1 MGRGLS
7 EWTGPSVRR
16 KRLCLFRREKLR
28 PHARTRCPPEAA
40 NSHTVRPR
48 SVFPDAQ
55 VAGEN
60 GFHFLRACGRELCEA
75 FSTGPCFFF
84 RFLLPR
90 CDAAAPPWVFVL
102 APVHP
107 RGSRRLSAFV
117 TLRLFPTRGFLPP
130 RTKPIRACALLGLLS
145 SLQSIRAT
153 HDGSALTSGTQTP
166 DYTGTPRPR
175 PRHPAPPAAGTPL
188 RPAACAQT
196 SSGSRSRRSSR
207 WP

>member
-16 KRLCLFRREKLR
+16 KRLCLFRREELR

-130 RTKPIRACALLGLLS
+130 RTKPIRACRPPCAFVL
-145 SLQSIRAT
+145 APV
-153 HDGSALTSGTQTP
+153 H
-166 DYTGTPRPR
+166 PR
-175 PRHPAPPAAGTPL
+175 
-188 RPAACAQT
+188 
-196 SSGSRSRRSSR
+196 GSRRLSAHLWYSNSRLYRHTTSPSSTPSSSSCWYTPASRSLRSNQFR
-207 WP
+207 LS